1 MIIDPND
8 LAKIGIAEAM
18 QQHAE
23 IQSRKVAM
31 PNQKLTMIDRLNL
44 FWDWVDNR
52 SIIRRVSFGITLWMS
67 YQAFD
72 WATEFASTTTKD
84 GAEVALIIAAVTGP
98 IAALQAF
105 VTTTY
110 STSRDKNE

>member
-23 IQSRKVAM
+23 IQSRKVTM

-52 SIIRRVSFGITLWMS
+52 SIIRRVSFGVTILMT
-67 YQAFD
+67 YQSFQ

-84 GAEVALIIAAVTGP
+84 GVEVGLIIAAVTAP
-98 IAALQAF
+98 IAGLQAF
-105 VTTTY
+105 VTATY
-110 STSRDKNE
+110 SSSRDK